1 MSLHGVS
8 VVYHFF
14 FSTVY
19 LPCQWGRR
27 LPGVVMFESAVC
39 VYVAATLKE
48 ALTNC
53 FERCE
58 NWGTERRNRVRSA
71 SLTDLQARQLA
82 NARCV
87 HVCCCRSQGECCWW
101 SSSWWRRTRRFR
113 FWVTL
118 SLSSSAPLPVLSFS
132 KTSCALLAVL
142 LPLTSPSRTLWSSS
156 GSGAALSDA
165 HSVTVCLPDYHHTV
179 YFACGFQ

>member
-1 MSLHGVS
+1 MSRWCIT
-8 VVYHFF
+8 
-14 FSTVY
+14 FS
-19 LPCQWGRR
+19 
-27 LPGVVMFESAVC
+27 SALFICLVNEDDDCRVLLCLKVLCVC
-39 VYVAATLKE
+39 VAATLKE

-58 NWGTERRNRVRSA
+58 NCRIERRNRIRSA
-71 SLTDLQARQLA
+71 SLTALQARQLA
-82 NARCV
+82 NAECV
-87 HVCCCRSQGECCWW
+87 HVCCCRSQGECQCCWW
-101 SSSWWRRTRRFR
+101 SSSWWWRTRRFR

-142 LPLTSPSRTLWSSS
+142 LPLTSRSRTLWSHS

-179 YFACGFQ
+179 YFACGFSVA